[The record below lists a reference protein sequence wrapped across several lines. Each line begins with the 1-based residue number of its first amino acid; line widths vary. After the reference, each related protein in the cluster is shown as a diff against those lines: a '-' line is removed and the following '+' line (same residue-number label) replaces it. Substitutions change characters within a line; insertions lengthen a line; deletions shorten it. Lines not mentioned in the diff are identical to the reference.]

1 MGPTEFFAT
10 KEAAWEAVMA
20 ETKRAVFARVRT
32 CIEIVGGK
40 GRFNVTEYK
49 RERKVVKRYRWK
61 SGEVA

>member
-1 MGPTEFFAT
+1 
-10 KEAAWEAVMA
+10 MA